1 MSNSTQPNQAANLS
15 MHDPFAGPAILKTV
29 STTEP
34 QREIWTAAQI
44 GDDASLAYN
53 ESITLWMRGPLNLD
67 ALRASLADV
76 VARHEALRSTFD
88 AAGLAM
94 IVGADSP
101 LGFDVIDASGQ
112 SPSSTEAIWSALL
125 EREVTQPFDL
135 VRGPLARVKALR
147 VGPDEHRVTFT
158 AHHMVC
164 DGWSTAVVV
173 RDWAAYYS
181 ARVSGTAAELAPAD
195 AFSSY
200 VDEGATSENARL
212 AAADEAY
219 WVERFASDIPVLEL
233 PSDRPRPR
241 LKTFASRREDLVLDP
256 ALVRELR
263 RVGSADKASLFVTL
277 FAAFEALLA
286 RLSGQPDLV
295 VGIPAAGQSIG
306 GHESL
311 VGHCVN
317 ILPLRGRVDFER
329 PFRAL
334 IADARGVVLEAY
346 DHQRCTFGS
355 LLKRLPLARDP
366 SRLPLV
372 SVLFNVDRGM
382 TADSIQFKELHT
394 QLTTNPRH
402 FENFDVFLN
411 AVELGGK
418 VTLECQYNT
427 DLFDRQTV
435 ARWLA
440 CYERLLRSVC
450 ERPDERVGW
459 LKILPD
465 EELARL
471 DGHNAETVR
480 PLEPLGRVDELIAAQ
495 VARTPEAVAVEQ
507 QGVRLSY
514 AELDSKAEALAWQ
527 LRGLG
532 VGPGSLVGL
541 CVERSPDM
549 VVGLL
554 GILKA
559 GGAYVPLD
567 PAYPIERLSFMVR
580 DSRMTTL
587 VTQARLRAELPLD
600 VKDVVLLDHVEPRK
614 DPVPDSGGA
623 APNDPA
629 YVIYTSGST
638 GTPKG
643 VLVPHRA
650 VVNFLASVREAP
662 GLSADDVLLAVTT
675 LSFDIA
681 VLELYLPLTVGAK
694 VVIASR
700 EVASD
705 GAALLAAVRAQGV
718 TFMQATPST
727 WRLLLAA
734 GWSAQE
740 PIKVLCGGEPLPV
753 DLARELVKRSP
764 SVWNMYGPTETTV
777 WSTRWRVDERAQ
789 RILIGKPLA
798 NTDLYVLDARG
809 QRVPTGVVGEL
820 FIGGAG
826 VTLGYHDR
834 AELTRERFLPDPFR
848 GGDARMYKTGDLAR
862 ILVDGNVECLGRN
875 DTQVK
880 LRGFRIE
887 LGEIENVL
895 AQHPSVLQAV
905 AIVREDRPGDAR
917 LVAYTTLRP
926 NASASDSEL
935 RTHLKKTLPEYM
947 LPQHFVQLDRIP
959 LLPNGKVN
967 RRALPAPDLTQVRT
981 GEEFVAPRTPTEEM
995 LATLWQEVLA
1005 IGRVSVHDDFFA
1017 LGGHSLLAT
1026 QVIARLRRDRGVEVS
1041 FRKMFEAPTIEKLA
1055 AVIDASGTA
1064 SAAPQSR
1071 IVPRGGGPAR
1081 LSVAQR
1087 RMWLLEEMDPAQRAS
1102 HNLCASWRLDG
1113 LLDAGALQRA
1123 VDEIAR
1129 RHEML
1134 RANFVVKDGEPT
1146 QTIHAGRT
1154 VPLRALDLRG
1164 ERDPLLALSADRDA
1178 QATIPFD
1185 LAADPLIRVTL
1196 YKLADDRHVLSTVQH
1211 NIIWDGWS
1219 FDIFLRELSAL
1230 YGAFARGEPSPL
1242 PPLPIAYTDFAEWQQ
1257 EWIGS
1262 PEFEKA
1268 ASFWRTQLSGG
1279 ILPLDFPTDAPRKGT
1294 RSQAGASEGVHISTA
1309 RADALSALAR
1319 ENSATLFMVV
1329 FAAYCAL
1336 LYRHT
1341 GQRELLVGIPMRART
1356 RPELEDLIGPFVNV
1370 VALRTKLTPSMT
1382 FLELLEAVREGTFD
1396 AFGHQEVPIDA
1407 LGIRPPMLRALFSLQ
1422 DARSRPVQLGDVN
1435 VTQEHALA
1443 PVAASELMLWAMES
1457 KSSLLL
1463 MLNFAT
1469 DLFHPATARR
1479 LLRELDTLLEE
1490 VQRDP
1495 RQRVGSVPILPSD
1508 EREAI
1513 ARAGGDAAGSTPDDV
1528 LSLIRHAGE
1537 PDLESVAIQCEDR
1550 TLSYAQLLRR
1560 TRAFAGDLVLRGVVA
1575 GSRVAVRLPK
1585 ADDRLLVMLAVLGLG
1600 ATCALTERDQATV
1613 VVNDIGERPESG
1625 TASSASARA
1634 VAYVDQGVAVD
1645 HGALALSLRAVA
1657 SAVAMRPGD
1666 VVVVSSRLD
1675 SASGICAAL
1684 LPLIAGARLVLSSTE
1699 DPDTLL
1705 AAVADSKPASVL
1717 LASPATWRAIPEI
1730 HAAAVVVFGNPSI
1743 PLRSKL
1749 AAGSIAA
1756 FVAPTC
1762 AALGLPASIHRVS
1775 PEDNLRLLGRPL
1787 AGMRW
1792 RVVDPQ
1798 GEIAPL
1804 GVAGELHVDFA
1815 GEARATG
1822 DRVRL
1827 SADGVFEHLGRL
1839 DGRVDLD
1846 GLVDLPQ
1853 IGAALKSHPA
1863 VEDAFAAVRD
1873 DPAGASRIVAYC
1885 VPRPGASYTETELRK
1900 HVRDAMGDRHVP
1912 RMFVELDALPR
1923 DAAGAVDDER
1933 LPSPYAVSAVNEYR
1947 GPRTEAEKYIASV
1960 WQDALGV
1967 ARIGVHDNFF
1977 DLGGHSLLCFR
1988 IIARIER
1995 DTGKRVSPRVVLLNT
2010 LEQLAT
2016 DLEGARIAHE
2026 RPALVAQSEGEA
2038 AEVTDG
2044 KPRPKD
2050 LFGRLRGF
2058 LKR

>member
-1 MSNSTQPNQAANLS
+1 MSNSTQPNHSVDLHAA
-15 MHDPFAGPAILKTV
+15 HDPFAGPAILKTV

-53 ESITLWMRGPLNLD
+53 ESITLWMRGSLDVD

-76 VARHEALRSTFD
+76 VSRHEALRSTFD
-88 AAGLAM
+88 EAGLAM
-94 IVGADSP
+94 IVGADSAV
-101 LGFDVIDASGQ
+101 GFDFIDASDR
-112 SPSSTEAIWSALL
+112 PSHTREEEWSALL
-125 EREVTQPFDL
+125 EREVTQTFDL
-135 VRGPLARVKALR
+135 VRGPLARVNVFRA
-147 VGPDEHRVTFT
+147 GPEEHRVTFT

-173 RDWAAYYS
+173 RDWAAFYS
-181 ARVSGTAAELAPAD
+181 ARVSGSAAALAPAD
-195 AFSSY
+195 TFSAY
-200 VDEGATSENARL
+200 VDEQATGENAKL
-212 AAADEAY
+212 AAQDETY
-219 WVERFASDIPVLEL
+219 WVERFASDIPTLDL
-233 PSDRPRPR
+233 PLDRPRPR
-241 LKTFASRREDLVLDP
+241 FKTYRSRREDAVLDQT
-256 ALVRELR
+256 LVRDLR
-263 RVGSADKASLFVTL
+263 RVGSADGASLFVTL
-277 FAAFEALLA
+277 LAGFEALLA
-286 RLSGQPDLV
+286 RLSGQEDLV
-295 VGIPAAGQSIG
+295 VGVPAAGQSIG

-317 ILPLRGRVDFER
+317 ILPLRARVDPER

-334 IADARGVVLEAY
+334 VAEARRVVLEGY

-382 TADSIQFKELHT
+382 AAESIQFKELRT
-394 QLTTNPRH
+394 ELTSNPRR

-418 VTLECQYNT
+418 VTLECQYNA
-427 DLFDRQTV
+427 DLFDRESV

-440 CYERLLRSVC
+440 CYARLLRSVC
-450 ERPDERVGW
+450 ERPDERIGW

-471 DGHNAETVR
+471 DANNAEAVR
-480 PLEPLGRVDELIAAQ
+480 PLEPFGRVHELIAAQ
-495 VARTPEAVAVEQ
+495 AARTPHAVAVEQ
-507 QGVRLSY
+507 QGSTLTYS
-514 AELDSKAEALAWQ
+514 ELDSKAEAVAWR
-527 LRGLG
+527 LRSLG

-541 CVERSPDM
+541 CVERSPEM

-559 GGAYVPLD
+559 GGAYVPLN
-567 PAYPIERLSFMVR
+567 PGYPVERLSFMVR

-587 VTQARLRAELPLD
+587 VTQGRLRAELPLE
-600 VKDVVLLDHVEPRK
+600 VKDVVLLEHTEPRREA
-614 DPVPDSGGA
+614 VPDAGGA
-623 APNDPA
+623 TPNDPA

-662 GLSADDVLLAVTT
+662 GMTPDDVLLAVTT

-700 EVASD
+700 DVASD
-705 GAALLAAVRAQGV
+705 GAALLASVRANGV
-718 TFMQATPST
+718 TIMQATPST

-734 GWSAQE
+734 GWSRSE
-740 PIKVLCGGEPLPV
+740 PIKVLCGGEALPI

-777 WSTRWRVDERAQ
+777 WSTRWRVEPGVERV
-789 RILIGKPLA
+789 LIGKPLA

-809 QRVPTGVVGEL
+809 QRVPAGVVGEL

-834 AELTRERFLPDPFR
+834 PDLTRERFVPDPFR
-848 GGDARMYKTGDLAR
+848 GGDSRMYKTGDLVRVLA
-862 ILVDGNVECLGRN
+862 DGNVECLGRN
-875 DTQVK
+875 DSQVK

-895 AQHPSVLQAV
+895 AQHPDVLQAV

-917 LVAYTTLRP
+917 LVAYTALRAG
-926 NASASDSEL
+926 ASANEGEL

-947 LPQHFVQLDRIP
+947 VPQHFVHLEQIP

-967 RRALPAPDLTQVRT
+967 RRALPAPDLNQQRS
-981 GEEFVAPRTPTEEM
+981 GEDFVAPRTPTEEM

-1005 IGRVSVHDDFFA
+1005 IGRVSVQDDFFA

-1026 QVIARLRRDRGVEVS
+1026 QVIARLRRDRGLDIS

-1055 AVIDASGTA
+1055 ALIDSSGDA
-1064 SAAPQSR
+1064 PALPQSR
-1071 IVPRGGGPAR
+1071 IAPRGASRAR
-1081 LSVAQR
+1081 LSIAQR

-1102 HNLCASWRLDG
+1102 HNLCASWKLDG
-1113 LLDAGALQRA
+1113 PLQVSVLQRA

-1134 RANFVVKDGEPT
+1134 RANFVVDRNEPV
-1146 QTIHAGRT
+1146 QTIRADRT
-1154 VPLRALDLRG
+1154 IPLRLIDLRG
-1164 ERDPLLALSADRDA
+1164 EKEPGLALAADRDA
-1178 QATIPFD
+1178 QATLAFD
-1185 LAADPLIRVTL
+1185 LAKDPLFRITL
-1196 YKLADDRHVLSTVQH
+1196 YKLADDRHVVSTVQH
-1211 NIIWDGWS
+1211 NIVWDGWS

-1242 PPLPIAYTDFAEWQQ
+1242 APLPIAYTDFAEWQQ
-1257 EWIGS
+1257 DWIGT

-1268 ASFWRTQLSGG
+1268 ASFWRPQLARA
-1279 ILPLDFPTDAPRKGT
+1279 IAPLEFPTDAPRKGT

-1309 RADALSALAR
+1309 RADALSLLAR

-1329 FAAYCAL
+1329 FAAYCTL
-1336 LYRHT
+1336 LYRHS

-1356 RPELEDLIGPFVNV
+1356 RPELEDLIGPFVNI
-1370 VALRTKLTPSMT
+1370 VALRTKLDASMT
-1382 FLELLEAVREGTFD
+1382 FLELLEGVREGTLD
-1396 AFGHQEVPIDA
+1396 AFGHQDVPIDS
-1407 LGIRPPMLRALFSLQ
+1407 LGVRPPMLRALFSLQ
-1422 DARSRPVQLGDVN
+1422 DARTRPVQLGDLHVA
-1435 VTQEHALA
+1435 QEHALA

-1457 KSSLLL
+1457 KASLLL

-1469 DLFHPATARR
+1469 DLFRPSTARR

-1490 VQRDP
+1490 VQREP
-1495 RQRVGSVPILPSD
+1495 RQRIGSIPILPAD

-1513 ARAGGDAAGSTPDDV
+1513 SRAGGQAAGNAPDDV

-1537 PDLESVAIQCEDR
+1537 HALQSIAVQCDGA
-1550 TLSYAQLLRR
+1550 TLSYAQLLLRV
-1560 TRAFAGDLVLRGVVA
+1560 RAVAGDLAARGVEA
-1575 GSRVAVRLPK
+1575 GSRVGVNVPGAV
-1585 ADDRLLVMLAVLGLG
+1585 DRVVAVLAVFALG
-1600 ATCALTERDQATV
+1600 ATCVLGDRDQPSLV
-1613 VVNDIGERPESG
+1613 VKDLIERPESAG
-1625 TASSASARA
+1625 SASVFARA
-1634 VAYVDQGVAVD
+1634 VAYVDHGVAVQQ
-1645 HGALALSLRAVA
+1645 GTLALSLRALA
-1657 SAVAMRPGD
+1657 AATGLRPGD
-1666 VVVVSSRLD
+1666 VAVVSCRFD
-1675 SASGICAAL
+1675 SASGVCAAL
-1684 LPLIAGARLVLSSTE
+1684 LPLVAGARLVLPPA
-1699 DPDTLL
+1699 DDHDALL
-1705 AAVADSKPASVL
+1705 RTVAVSKPAAVL
-1717 LASPATWRAIPEI
+1717 LASPSTWRSIHEI
-1730 HAAAVVVFGNPSI
+1730 NAATTIVFGNPSI
-1743 PLRSKL
+1743 PLRAKL
-1749 AAGSIAA
+1749 GERPGAA
-1756 FVAPTC
+1756 FVAPICT
-1762 AALGLPASIHRVS
+1762 ALGVPASVHRLTGS
-1775 PEDNLRLLGRPL
+1775 ESLRMLGRPL
-1787 AGMRW
+1787 DGMRW
-1792 RVVDPQ
+1792 RTVDAQ
-1798 GEIAPL
+1798 GEAAPI
-1804 GVAGELHVDFA
+1804 GVGGELRVDFA
-1815 GEARATG
+1815 GETHVTG

-1827 SADGVFEHLGRL
+1827 LEEGLFEHLGRV

-1846 GLVDLPQ
+1846 GLVDLSQ
-1853 IGAALKSHPA
+1853 FAAALKSHPA
-1863 VEDAFAAVRD
+1863 VEDAWAAVRD
-1873 DPAGASRIVAYC
+1873 DPAGESRLVAYY
-1885 VPRPGASYTETELRK
+1885 VARQGASYTETELRR
-1900 HVRDAMGDRHVP
+1900 HVREALGERHVP

-1923 DAAGAVDDER
+1923 DAVGGVDDER
-1933 LPSPYAVSAVNEYR
+1933 LPSPYAVSAAHEYR

-1960 WQDALGV
+1960 WQESLGI

-1995 DTGKRVSPRVVLLNT
+1995 ETGKRVSPRVVLLNT

-2016 DLEGARIAHE
+2016 ELEGARIE
-2026 RPALVAQSEGEA
+2026 QSQPTATVRSPGEIDA
-2038 AEVTDG
+2038 GEKSRG
-2044 KPRPKD
+2044 KD
-2050 LFGRLRGF
+2050 LLGRLKGF